1 MPRHFRQ
8 AYSDVTTA
16 SPLKRLLSLV
26 YDGMILIALWMVIGM
41 IAVSLNDGEAVQGPL
56 FKSVLLVIT
65 YFFLSFFW
73 MRSGQTLGMLAWR
86 LRIQTL
92 AGEPLNPT
100 QTLLRFFTGMLSIAC
115 FGLGFIWM
123 FINRDRQAWHDLAS
137 GSCVVQLPKQKKD

>member
-1 MPRHFRQ
+1 
-8 AYSDVTTA
+8 
-16 SPLKRLLSLV
+16 
-26 YDGMILIALWMVIGM
+26 M

-56 FKSVLLVIT
+56 FKSALVVIT

-123 FINRDRQAWHDLAS
+123 FINRNRQTWHDLAS